1 MRTAPFSEACW
12 HNSSSFLDSGCWP
25 NVLSCTMWGL
35 IDVVDGPMY
44 TYLTC
49 VCVRVKGYSTCS
61 WLGKGERRTS
71 EKWGRLTL
79 GLSIWPRR
87 LYFSKEKRHYFLK
100 ADKMIFHGFCGRA
113 IATLFLSRL
122 HFLSFFLPSF
132 EGWRSRHDIISKKS
146 LYSRKGNP
154 IFLLF
159 HRRSRFH
166 IAIRIHIYQ
175 RSTILWKRTSWIMV
189 VTFNLQY
196 VKV

>member
-122 HFLSFFLPSF
+122 HFLSFFLPF
-132 EGWRSRHDIISKKS
+132 VWRLTESSRHYFEEVFIFKKRKSNFLTFPSKKPIP
-146 LYSRKGNP
+146 YSN
-154 IFLLF
+154 
-159 HRRSRFH
+159 
-166 IAIRIHIYQ
+166 
-175 RSTILWKRTSWIMV
+175 
-189 VTFNLQY
+189 
-196 VKV
+196 